1 MAEKSE
7 YADYP
12 KEKTDTDRVDVEEDQ
27 EEDEFVHEEQ
37 QFTWRASII
46 GSLLGLVV
54 AASNM
59 YLGLKIGWSFG
70 AALWGSI
77 FGFLILKALSKVTG
91 TVFGPKENAVCQ
103 AAATSAG
110 GLSSGFVTAIPAM
123 YRLGLMGDSTPSQD
137 FVPLFL
143 WTICSAF
150 FGMFFAIPLRAHFVV
165 NQDLVFPTPRAAAE
179 TIKNL
184 HRAGSSAAKDAK
196 NAGIAML
203 ASFCISMVWGILA
216 YFISIFESIHFLWW
230 IGKAAGSEALMKAD
244 QFWNWFFAWDFAF
257 FGAGLMSPGNTVFCF
272 NLGQLIAFG
281 IAGPLMVQSGFL
293 FDQRSTGFKY
303 WPTFAGGTAASFFL
317 WPGIAM
323 MIVTAFAEVG
333 AQGPALYHGLK
344 GGVLELRNGI
354 RKLAKK
360 GALVDESN
368 FVRRDLT
375 PEHELIP
382 TTWWVSGLLVSGLM
396 TVLVMY
402 FNFKVPVYA
411 TLGSIIL
418 AFFLAFVG
426 LQASGETDIN
436 PTGAVAKVS
445 QLVFSRI
452 PSEEGI
458 VGVQKT
464 NLMCANI
471 AASVCSQ
478 SVDMVSDLKTAYLLK
493 ASPKAM
499 FWAQFVG
506 SFFAII
512 IAVPLFMLYTK
523 AYPCI
528 LNENIEKCPFLLSA
542 VLAWSQVCLLLT
554 GKGEIPKEALVLTAI
569 LAAVSL
575 LNVIIRVKFVPDA
588 WKPYWPNFN
597 AIGLGFIA
605 PNPSIPI
612 AMAIGWTSGRIWKRV
627 SQESHEKLMY
637 SVSAGLIAGIGMA
650 SVVTAAMTIADVKD
664 KVVPWGARPG
674 LPRYR
679 EYIPSPTPIPSI

>member
-1 MAEKSE
+1 MAENPD

-12 KEKTDTDRVDVEEDQ
+12 KEKADIDRVDVEEDL
-27 EEDEFVHEEQ
+27 EEEEFIHEEQ
-37 QFTWRASII
+37 QFTWRAALV
-46 GSLLGLVV
+46 GSMLGLVV

-123 YRLGLMGDSTPSQD
+123 YRMGLMGDSTPQQD
-137 FVPLFL
+137 FVPLIL

-184 HRAGSSAAKDAK
+184 HRAGSTAAQDAK
-196 NAGIAML
+196 NAGRAML
-203 ASFCISMVWGILA
+203 ASFCVSMLWGIMA
-216 YFISIFESIHFLWW
+216 YFVYFFDSIHFLWF
-230 IGKAAGSEALMKAD
+230 IGKAAGSQALMKAD
-244 QFWNWFFAWDFAF
+244 QFWNWYFTWDFAF
-257 FGAGLMSPGNTVFCF
+257 FGAGLMSPGNTVVCF
-272 NLGQLIAFG
+272 NLGQLIAYG

-293 FDQRSTGFKY
+293 FNLSATGFNY
-303 WPTFAGGTAASFFL
+303 YPTFAGTAVSFFL

-344 GGVLELRNGI
+344 GGVMEIRNGI
-354 RKLAKK
+354 RKLTKK
-360 GALVDESN
+360 PALVSDSTY
-368 FVRRDLT
+368 VGKDTT

-382 TTWWVSGLLVSGLM
+382 TAWWVSGLFISGLM

-402 FNFKVPVYA
+402 FNFKVPIYA
-411 TLGSIIL
+411 TIGATIL

-452 PSEEGI
+452 PSGDGI
-458 VGVQKT
+458 KGIQKT
-464 NLMCANI
+464 NLMCANLT
-471 AASVCSQ
+471 ASVCSQ

-506 SFFAII
+506 SFFAIV

-528 LNENIEKCPFLLSA
+528 LNENAGKCPFGLTA
-542 VLAWSQVCLLLT
+542 VLAWSQVCKLLT
-554 GKGEIPKEALVLTAI
+554 GEGTIPKEALVLTGV
-569 LAAVSL
+569 LAVVAL

-605 PNPSIPI
+605 PGANIPI
-612 AMAIGWTSGRIWKRV
+612 AMAIGWIAGRIWLRV
-627 SQESHEKLMY
+627 SKQTHEKLMY

-650 SVVTAAMTIADVKD
+650 SVVTAAMTIADVKGGISE
-664 KVVPWGARPG
+664 WGARPPN
-674 LPRYR
+674 PRPPPYT
-679 EYIPSPTPIPSI
+679 PLPTPSV

>member
-12 KEKTDTDRVDVEEDQ
+12 NEKAEKVDVEEDP
-27 EEDEFVHEEQ
+27 EEEEFIHEEQ
-37 QFTWRASII
+37 QFTWRASIV
-46 GSLLGLVV
+46 GSVLGLVV

-110 GLSSGFVTAIPAM
+110 GLSSGFVTAIPSM
-123 YRLGLMGDSTPSQD
+123 YRMGLMGDSTPAQD
-137 FVPLFL
+137 FVPLLL

-150 FGMFFAIPLRAHFVV
+150 FGMFFAIPLRTHFVI

-184 HRAGSSAAKDAK
+184 HRAGSAAAEDAK
-196 NAGIAML
+196 NAGRAML
-203 ASFCISMVWGILA
+203 ASFCVSMGWGILA
-216 YFISIFESIHFLWW
+216 YFVVFFEKIHFLWW
-230 IGKAAGSEALMKAD
+230 IGKSVGSQAIMKAD
-244 QFWNWFFAWDFAF
+244 QLWGWYFTWDFAF

-281 IAGPLMVQSGFL
+281 IAGPLMVDSGFL
-293 FDQRSTGFKY
+293 FDQRSTGFTYFPPSK
-303 WPTFAGGTAASFFL
+303 GTAASFFL

-323 MIVTAFAEVG
+323 MVVTAFAEVG
-333 AQGPALYHGLK
+333 AQGPAMYHGLK
-344 GGVLELRNGI
+344 TGIMEIRNSI
-354 RKLAKK
+354 RKLIKK
-360 GALVDESN
+360 AALANESG
-368 FVRRDLT
+368 FVRKDLT

-382 TTWWVSGLLVSGLM
+382 TAWWVSGLLISGLM

-402 FNFKVPVYA
+402 FNFKVPIYA
-411 TLGSIIL
+411 TLGAIIL
-418 AFFLAFVG
+418 SFFLAFVG
-426 LQASGETDIN
+426 LQSTGETDIN

-452 PSEEGI
+452 PNAEL
-458 VGVQKT
+458 VVVQKT

-471 AASVCSQ
+471 SASICSQ

-528 LNENIEKCPFLLSA
+528 LNENAKECPFGLTA
-542 VLAWSQVCLLLT
+542 VLAWTQVCRLLT
-554 GKGEIPKEALVLTAI
+554 GQGTIPKEALVLTGV
-569 LAAVSL
+569 LAAVAL

-605 PNPSIPI
+605 PGAYVPI
-612 AMAIGWTSGRIWKRV
+612 AMACGWTAGAIWKRV
-627 SQESHEKLMY
+627 SKQTHEKLMY

-650 SVVTAAMTIADVKD
+650 SVITAGMTIADVKGSVS
-664 KVVPWGARPG
+664 KWGARPG
-674 LPRYR
+674 LP
-679 EYIPSPTPIPSI
+679 PLVSPTPTL